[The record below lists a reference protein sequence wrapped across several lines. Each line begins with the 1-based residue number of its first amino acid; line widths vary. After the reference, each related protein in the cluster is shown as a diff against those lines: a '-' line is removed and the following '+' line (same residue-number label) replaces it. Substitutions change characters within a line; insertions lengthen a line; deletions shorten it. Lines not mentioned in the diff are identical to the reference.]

1 MSFDLAWLDLREPAD
16 RVARDHA
23 LLRRAQAH
31 LACVEMP
38 VVVDLGAGSG
48 ATVRAFGGWPPARWQ
63 LVDND
68 VVLLAEAKR
77 RCGPDVTTLHF
88 DLHDLDALPL
98 SEARLVTA
106 SALLDLTSAAW
117 IEALADRIA
126 ALNAGFYATLIYDG
140 CTAWTPV
147 HPDDVAVTAA
157 FNRHQRRD
165 KGFGPALG
173 PLAGACVEAAMRSKG
188 YSMCMAASRWSLDST
203 HAALQRELL
212 AGIANAASEAGSS
225 VAEAWH
231 QKRSDMLPGSS
242 CVVGHVDVL
251 ALPAG

>member
-1 MSFDLAWLDLREPAD
+1 MSFDIAWLDLREPAD
-16 RVARDHA
+16 RAARDHA
-23 LLRRAQAH
+23 LLQRAQAH

-48 ATVRAFGGWPPARWQ
+48 GTVRAFGGWPPARWQ

-68 VVLLAEAKR
+68 AVLLAEAKR
-77 RCGPDVTTLHF
+77 RCGPEVATLLV
-88 DLHDLDALPL
+88 DLRDLDALPL
-98 SEARLVTA
+98 SGARLVTA

-117 IEALADRIA
+117 VEALAGRIV

-140 CTAWTPV
+140 CMAWTPV
-147 HPDDVAVTAA
+147 HPDDATVTAA

-173 PLAGACVEAAMRSKG
+173 PLAGVCLEAAMHSKG
-188 YSMCMAASRWSLDST
+188 YRVWTAASPWRLDFT

-212 AGIANAASEAGSS
+212 AGIANAASEAGASI
-225 VAEAWH
+225 AEAWR
-231 QKRSDMLPGSS
+231 QRRADVLPAGS